1 MDKLHENIRRIRFR
15 KGYSQ
20 DEIADLMG
28 VERSTYSNFETG
40 RTKLFCRCM
49 TLFAEAV
56 GMTEE
61 EILMDNGPLT
71 SGYLQAGGLE
81 DRVDSL
87 ERKIDKLLEAVER
100 LDKGAR

>member
-1 MDKLHENIRRIRFR
+1 MDKLHENIRRIRLR
-15 KGYSQ
+15 KGLSQ

-49 TLFAEAV
+49 SLFAEAV

-61 EILMDNGPLT
+61 EIIMDNGPLT
-71 SGYLQAGGLE
+71 AGYLQSGGLE

-87 ERKIDKLLEAVER
+87 EAKVDKLLEAVER
-100 LDKGAR
+100 LGRQA